1 MKRFFVAAFAIG
13 VFAVLPLATAGASTS
28 PETKF
33 QPRTGKIWGMIAPLD
48 TSGATGTQVSNS
60 APASGSLYYNGG
72 PVMPTSTVY
81 AIYWVP
87 SGYAFPSG
95 YTNNMNQYFKDL
107 QAANGKDSNPYVNG
121 TQYYQ
126 VNANGTKT
134 YVQEHSTFAGAY
146 TDKNAL
152 PALDPVNCP
161 DTPVAA
167 GGGANGNQSTTAGCV
182 TDAQVQQEI
191 SNVVKANHWPVSNT
205 TEFFMFTAPNIG
217 TCFPAEVGTGT
228 GSGVDTTVTAP
239 LCSFSYFC
247 AYHSAYYDSTVNPN
261 SQIIYSNMPYAAQ
274 TAGNPLTCDTQNYPN
289 GNPSDAE
296 ISVTSHE
303 HNESITDPF
312 GTGWWDSNSNDS
324 AAGYENGDMCA
335 WDFGTTYGASGK
347 EWNETINGHHY
358 LMQLEWDNTTNG
370 CPGSDASGNPVSHP
384 NYDTPEI
391 SLTPKTGFPT
401 APFTITGLF
410 FNVGDAITN
419 SFLDAGTKWALG
431 SATANSSGRFSLMT
445 RVPGKAK
452 AGTATVSS
460 SGHAG
465 TAKASF
471 TVPSK

>member
-1 MKRFFVAAFAIG
+1 
-13 VFAVLPLATAGASTS
+13 
-28 PETKF
+28 
-33 QPRTGKIWGMIAPLD
+33 
-48 TSGATGTQVSNS
+48 
-60 APASGSLYYNGG
+60 
-72 PVMPTSTVY
+72 
-81 AIYWVP
+81 
-87 SGYAFPSG
+87 
-95 YTNNMNQYFKDL
+95 
-107 QAANGKDSNPYVNG
+107 
-121 TQYYQ
+121 
-126 VNANGTKT
+126 
-134 YVQEHSTFAGAY
+134 
-146 TDKNAL
+146 
-152 PALDPVNCP
+152 
-161 DTPVAA
+161 
-167 GGGANGNQSTTAGCV
+167 
-182 TDAQVQQEI
+182 
-191 SNVVKANHWPVSNT
+191 
-205 TEFFMFTAPNIG
+205 
-217 TCFPAEVGTGT
+217 
-228 GSGVDTTVTAP
+228 
-239 LCSFSYFC
+239 
-247 AYHSAYYDSTVNPN
+247 
-261 SQIIYSNMPYAAQ
+261 
-274 TAGNPLTCDTQNYPN
+274 
-289 GNPSDAE
+289 
-296 ISVTSHE
+296 
-303 HNESITDPF
+303 
-312 GTGWWDSNSNDS
+312 
-324 AAGYENGDMCA
+324 MCA